1 MRGHGWRFTCLKST
15 ATAALVAGVIAFGA
29 GPAGAQVKSTATLP
43 NPIWAGY
50 AVSGTAGAFN
60 NVTASWAQPA
70 VTCTAGETSYSSYWV
85 GLDGLNSRTVE
96 QIGTDSDC
104 INGTAT
110 YYAWYEI
117 YPKRATLISSVSVT
131 GGTPINASVSYA
143 PPAAHGHG
151 TFTVTLNG
159 FSTSAA
165 SPSAQRS
172 SAEVI
177 VEAPSS
183 NHGPFGALSL
193 SDFGTVTFS
202 GAMANGSPL
211 GASSYASSLTELV
224 LQNAGTVEASPNDSL
239 KKSRFTVTRENA

>member
-1 MRGHGWRFTCLKST
+1 MRGRGWPFTCLKST
-15 ATAALVAGVIAFGA
+15 VAAGLVVGVLSFGA
-29 GPAGAQVKSTATLP
+29 GPAGAQAASTNIDY

-50 AVSGTAGAFN
+50 AASGSAGAFN
-60 NVTASWAQPA
+60 NVSASWTQPS
-70 VTCTAGETSYSSYWV
+70 VSCNPGETSYSSYWV

-104 INGTAT
+104 VNGTPT

-117 YPKRATLISSVSVT
+117 YPKQTKVISSVSISPND
-131 GGTPINASVSYA
+131 PITASVSYA

-151 TFTVTLNG
+151 TFTVSLNDSKSAS
-159 FSTSAA
+159 FLTSAK

-183 NHGPFGALSL
+183 NHGPFGALPL
-193 SDFGTVTFS
+193 SDFNTVSFS
-202 GAMANGSPL
+202 NATVNTNTPL
-211 GASSYASSLTELV
+211 GNASSLTELAI
-224 LQNAGTVEASPNDSL
+224 QQAGTKASPS
-239 KKSRFTVTRENA
+239 SISGGSFAVTWGS